1 MDEDI
6 QLFSGEDSSTSDQGI
21 YLGTGLHV
29 VQVLDEVGSE
39 SEKDEK
45 LVEGSSPLLKKAS
58 DDGKNN
64 NISGEEAKQS
74 EKLQT
79 NGGCKYNGDS
89 SDEGTPE
96 RDLPGRSLV
105 LVFDVWNDI
114 VHFSYVYVA
123 GLAFYPKRG
132 LVCYFGGYCTPL
144 LWFTQY

>member
-6 QLFSGEDSSTSDQGI
+6 QLFSGEDSSDQGI

-45 LVEGSSPLLKKAS
+45 LVEGSSPLLKKPS
-58 DDGKNN
+58 DDGGNN
-64 NISGEEAKQS
+64 NISGEEVKQS
-74 EKLQT
+74 EKFQT
-79 NGGCKYNGDS
+79 NGGCKYNSDS

-105 LVFDVWNDI
+105 LVFAVCND
-114 VHFSYVYVA
+114 
-123 GLAFYPKRG
+123 
-132 LVCYFGGYCTPL
+132 TL
-144 LWFTQY
+144 LISVMFM

>member
-1 MDEDI
+1 MDEDII
-6 QLFSGEDSSTSDQGI
+6 QLFSGEDSSTSDQGS

-45 LVEGSSPLLKKAS
+45 LVEGSCPLFKKPS

-64 NISGEEAKQS
+64 NISCEEVKQS
-74 EKLQT
+74 EKFQT
-79 NGGCKYNGDS
+79 IGGCKYNSDS

-105 LVFDVWNDI
+105 LVFALYNNTLFISVM
-114 VHFSYVYVA
+114 FM
-123 GLAFYPKRG
+123 
-132 LVCYFGGYCTPL
+132 
-144 LWFTQY
+144 

>member
-1 MDEDI
+1 MVIACELHLLIKSLFNLDGVDEDI

-45 LVEGSSPLLKKAS
+45 LVEGSSPLLKKLS
-58 DDGKNN
+58 DDGRNN
-64 NISGEEAKQS
+64 NISGEEVRQS
-74 EKLQT
+74 EKFQT
-79 NGGCKYNGDS
+79 DGGCKYNSDS

-105 LVFDVWNDI
+105 LVFV
-114 VHFSYVYVA
+114 
-123 GLAFYPKRG
+123 
-132 LVCYFGGYCTPL
+132 VCNETL
-144 LWFTQY
+144 LISVIFM